1 MKGKVCYV
9 WPLLG
14 YFLDSNLS
22 LPTFPERELSP
33 SSKIVDAF
41 PRPPQYRNADQNSS
55 IKRRSFDAGQL
66 LGSIDDVRVDDPVF
80 VLRRATAY
88 RNSTSRRRSSVP
100 LDEFA
105 LHQLHMHRESTSSY
119 NFSDAHSPSIDESK
133 LKQSRQE
140 IIAAQRAATRAT
152 QRAIVSAQT
161 NSVRGMDVLLPG
173 NAMLRSSRFDVG
185 DRMRYSY
192 VEPDGETYDISDVV
206 EQEWRDLNTTN
217 KHDLLEGVFIRNRD
231 GIGEKLDRF
240 LLKIRKGKAKE
251 KSSSPVSSAD
261 SHQLSFRSLSP
272 SEYSTTNEAG
282 LRSRSITP
290 GSGGTLTSRMQ
301 NVEGA
306 AAAPTPATV
315 YPRPLPT
322 TKGLSSD
329 DRNTR
334 SNATTPNNNTVL
346 STAPSNNNNNR
357 RNPSIVSDNNSGR
370 STPVVHSQSNL
381 HRVEEKVKGN
391 ITPTTANTTPRSQQQ
406 RWPVIPKDDFGHA
419 HMMAIIDF
427 KGSKPKPPV
436 LPLDPVDEMLF
447 GAPLDLDS
455 LHPQVRDI
463 YESGFKQLEEMD
475 KVCFLFFFFLVMI
488 RHECFLFFSQSRCLI
503 LLFKDLLLVLSN
515 KPFFPFFLSFPC
527 DLLLNDD

>member
-1 MKGKVCYV
+1 M
-9 WPLLG
+9 
-14 YFLDSNLS
+14 
-22 LPTFPERELSP
+22 
-33 SSKIVDAF
+33 
-41 PRPPQYRNADQNSS
+41 
-55 IKRRSFDAGQL
+55 
-66 LGSIDDVRVDDPVF
+66 GSIDDVRQDDPVF

-105 LHQLHMHRESTSSY
+105 LHQLHMHRESSSSY
-119 NFSDAHSPSIDESK
+119 NSDVHSPIDESK

-173 NAMLRSSRFDVG
+173 NAMLRSSRFDAG

-206 EQEWRDLNTTN
+206 EQEWRDVNTTN

-231 GIGEKLDRF
+231 GISEKLDRF

-272 SEYSTTNEAG
+272 SEYSSTNEAG

-290 GSGGTLTSRMQ
+290 ATLTSRMQ
-301 NVEGA
+301 SGNTQVEA
-306 AAAPTPATV
+306 ASPAV
-315 YPRPLPT
+315 YPRT
-322 TKGLSSD
+322 AKGLSGD
-329 DRNTR
+329 DRSTR
-334 SNATTPNNNTVL
+334 SGAATPVNNNTG
-346 STAPSNNNNNR
+346 STLAPNNR
-357 RNPSIVSDNNSGR
+357 RNPPIVSDNSGR
-370 STPVVHSQSNL
+370 NTPQSNL
-381 HRVEEKVKGN
+381 HRAEERVKD
-391 ITPTTANTTPRSQQQ
+391 ITPNTTPRSQQ

-419 HMMAIIDF
+419 PMIAIIEY
-427 KGSKPKPPV
+427 KGLRLRQPIP
-436 LPLDPVDEMLF
+436 PLDPVDELLF

-463 YESGFKQLEEMD
+463 YASGFKQLEEMD
-475 KVCFLFFFFLVMI
+475 KVMIFFKK
-488 RHECFLFFSQSRCLI
+488 SS
-503 LLFKDLLLVLSN
+503 
-515 KPFFPFFLSFPC
+515 
-527 DLLLNDD
+527 

>member
-1 MKGKVCYV
+1 M
-9 WPLLG
+9 
-14 YFLDSNLS
+14 
-22 LPTFPERELSP
+22 
-33 SSKIVDAF
+33 
-41 PRPPQYRNADQNSS
+41 
-55 IKRRSFDAGQL
+55 
-66 LGSIDDVRVDDPVF
+66 F

-105 LHQLHMHRESTSSY
+105 LHQLHLHRESSSSY
-119 NFSDAHSPSIDESK
+119 NSDAQPPIDESK

-173 NAMLRSSRFDVG
+173 NAMLRSSRYDAG

-206 EQEWRDLNTTN
+206 EQEWRDMNSTN

-231 GIGEKLDRF
+231 GISEKLDRF
-240 LLKIRKGKAKE
+240 LLKIKKGKGKE

-272 SEYSTTNEAG
+272 SEYSANEAEM
-282 LRSRSITP
+282 RSRSITP
-290 GSGGTLTSRMQ
+290 GSTTLSSKMPSG
-301 NVEGA
+301 NAHVEA
-306 AAAPTPATV
+306 ASAPAV

-322 TKGLSSD
+322 AKGLSND
-329 DRNTR
+329 NRNTR
-334 SNATTPNNNTVL
+334 SGASTPMSNNTGSTLPL
-346 STAPSNNNNNR
+346 SNR
-357 RNPSIVSDNNSGR
+357 RNPSIVSDNSGR
-370 STPVVHSQSNL
+370 STPVHSQSNL
-381 HRVEEKVKGN
+381 HRIEERVKD
-391 ITPTTANTTPRSQQQ
+391 ITPIATPRSQQ

-419 HMMAIIDF
+419 HMMAIIEY
-427 KGSKPKPPV
+427 KGLRPKQPIPPI
-436 LPLDPVDEMLF
+436 DPVDQLLF

-463 YESGFKQLEEMD
+463 YASGFKQLEEMD
-475 KVCFLFFFFLVMI
+475 KVCFYSSLIDRMVYQFLM
-488 RHECFLFFSQSRCLI
+488 
-503 LLFKDLLLVLSN
+503 
-515 KPFFPFFLSFPC
+515 PF
-527 DLLLNDD
+527 

>member
-1 MKGKVCYV
+1 M
-9 WPLLG
+9 
-14 YFLDSNLS
+14 
-22 LPTFPERELSP
+22 
-33 SSKIVDAF
+33 
-41 PRPPQYRNADQNSS
+41 
-55 IKRRSFDAGQL
+55 KRRSFDAGQL
-66 LGSIDDVRVDDPVF
+66 LGTIDDVRQDDPVF

-105 LHQLHMHRESTSSY
+105 LHQLHMNRESSSSY
-119 NFSDAHSPSIDESK
+119 NSDAHSPVDESK

-173 NAMLRSSRFDVG
+173 NAMLRSSRYDSG

-206 EQEWRDLNTTN
+206 EEEWRDMNTTN

-231 GIGEKLDRF
+231 GISEKLDRF
-240 LLKIRKGKAKE
+240 LLKIKKGKAKD

-282 LRSRSITP
+282 LRSRSTTP
-290 GSGGTLTSRMQ
+290 GSGTLTSKIPSG
-301 NVEGA
+301 NEV
-306 AAAPTPATV
+306 APTPAV

-322 TKGLSSD
+322 AKGPSTD
-329 DRNTR
+329 DRSPRSGAATPMSNTG
-334 SNATTPNNNTVL
+334 
-346 STAPSNNNNNR
+346 STLASSNR
-357 RNPSIVSDNNSGR
+357 RNPSIFSDNSGR
-370 STPVVHSQSNL
+370 STPVHSQSNP
-381 HRVEEKVKGN
+381 HRVEDRVKDV
-391 ITPTTANTTPRSQQQ
+391 TPIATPRSQ

-419 HMMAIIDF
+419 PMIAIIEY
-427 KGSKPKPPV
+427 KGLRPRQPIP
-436 LPLDPVDEMLF
+436 PLDPVDELLF

-463 YESGFKQLEEMD
+463 YASGFKQLEEMD
-475 KVCFLFFFFLVMI
+475 KV
-488 RHECFLFFSQSRCLI
+488 
-503 LLFKDLLLVLSN
+503 
-515 KPFFPFFLSFPC
+515 
-527 DLLLNDD
+527 

>member
-1 MKGKVCYV
+1 MGHLDLNP
-9 WPLLG
+9 PL
-14 YFLDSNLS
+14 
-22 LPTFPERELSP
+22 PERELSP

-41 PRPPQYRNADQNSS
+41 PRPPQYRTPDQNSTM
-55 IKRRSFDAGQL
+55 KRRSFDAGQL
-66 LGSIDDVRVDDPVF
+66 LGTIDDIRQDDPVF

-105 LHQLHMHRESTSSY
+105 LHQLHMNRESSSSY
-119 NFSDAHSPSIDESK
+119 NSDAHSPIDESK

-173 NAMLRSSRFDVG
+173 NAMLRSSRYDAG

-206 EQEWRDLNTTN
+206 EQEWRDMNTTN

-231 GIGEKLDRF
+231 GISEKLDRF

-272 SEYSTTNEAG
+272 SEYSTTNEGG
-282 LRSRSITP
+282 LRSRSTTP
-290 GSGGTLTSRMQ
+290 GSGALTSRMPSG
-301 NVEGA
+301 NAHVES
-306 AAAPTPATV
+306 APTPAV

-322 TKGLSSD
+322 AKGLSSD

-334 SNATTPNNNTVL
+334 SGVATPMSNTG
-346 STAPSNNNNNR
+346 STLAPSNR
-357 RNPSIVSDNNSGR
+357 RNPSIVSDNSGR
-370 STPVVHSQSNL
+370 STPVHNTQSNL
-381 HRVEEKVKGN
+381 HRVEERVKDIN
-391 ITPTTANTTPRSQQQ
+391 TPPIATPRSQQQ
-406 RWPVIPKDDFGHA
+406 RWHVIPKDDFGHA
-419 HMMAIIDF
+419 PMMAIIEY
-427 KGSKPKPPV
+427 KGLRPKQPIP
-436 LPLDPVDEMLF
+436 PLDPVDELLF

-463 YESGFKQLEEMD
+463 YASGFKQLEEMD
-475 KVCFLFFFFLVMI
+475 KVWDLFYSSDRQDYGSLIFFFFNAFVAARYLYSKICCWYFLVF
-488 RHECFLFFSQSRCLI
+488 CF
-503 LLFKDLLLVLSN
+503 
-515 KPFFPFFLSFPC
+515 FFLSCDFVDYPC
-527 DLLLNDD
+527 

>member
-1 MKGKVCYV
+1 MGH
-9 WPLLG
+9 LR
-14 YFLDSNLS
+14 SNLMFTH
-22 LPTFPERELSP
+22 LLERELSP

-41 PRPPQYRNADQNSS
+41 PRPPQFRTPDQNSS
-55 IKRRSFDAGQL
+55 IKRRSFDASQL
-66 LGSIDDVRVDDPVF
+66 LGSIDDVRLDDPVF

-105 LHQLHMHRESTSSY
+105 LHQLHMHRESSSS
-119 NFSDAHSPSIDESK
+119 NNSDAHSFIDESK

-173 NAMLRSSRFDVG
+173 NAMLRSSRYDAG

-206 EQEWRDLNTTN
+206 EQEWRDSNTTN

-231 GIGEKLDRF
+231 GISEKLDRF

-251 KSSSPVSSAD
+251 KSSSPVSSAE

-272 SEYSTTNEAG
+272 SEYSTNDT
-282 LRSRSITP
+282 
-290 GSGGTLTSRMQ
+290 
-301 NVEGA
+301 
-306 AAAPTPATV
+306 
-315 YPRPLPT
+315 RPLPT
-322 TKGLSSD
+322 AKGLSSD

-334 SNATTPNNNTVL
+334 SGAATPISNTGSAL
-346 STAPSNNNNNR
+346 APRNR
-357 RNPSIVSDNNSGR
+357 RNPSIVSDNSAR
-370 STPVVHSQSNL
+370 STPVHSL
-381 HRVEEKVKGN
+381 HRVEDRVKE
-391 ITPTTANTTPRSQQQ
+391 ITPNTTPKSQQ

-419 HMMAIIDF
+419 AMIAIIEC
-427 KGSKPKPPV
+427 KGLKPKKQPPIP
-436 LPLDPVDEMLF
+436 PLDPVDELLF

-463 YESGFKQLEEMD
+463 YASGFKQLEEMD
-475 KVCFLFFFFLVMI
+475 KV
-488 RHECFLFFSQSRCLI
+488 
-503 LLFKDLLLVLSN
+503 
-515 KPFFPFFLSFPC
+515 
-527 DLLLNDD
+527 

>member
-1 MKGKVCYV
+1 M
-9 WPLLG
+9 
-14 YFLDSNLS
+14 
-22 LPTFPERELSP
+22 
-33 SSKIVDAF
+33 
-41 PRPPQYRNADQNSS
+41 
-55 IKRRSFDAGQL
+55 KRRSFDAAQL
-66 LGSIDDVRVDDPVF
+66 LGTIDDVRQDDPVF

-105 LHQLHMHRESTSSY
+105 LHQLHMNRESSSSY
-119 NFSDAHSPSIDESK
+119 NSDAHSPIDESK

-173 NAMLRSSRFDVG
+173 NVMLRSSRYDAG

-206 EQEWRDLNTTN
+206 EQEWRDMNTPN

-231 GIGEKLDRF
+231 GISDKLDRF
-240 LLKIRKGKAKE
+240 LLKIRKGKGKD
-251 KSSSPVSSAD
+251 KSSSPVSSVD
-261 SHQLSFRSLSP
+261 SQQLSFRSLSP
-272 SEYSTTNEAG
+272 SEYSSTNDAG
-282 LRSRSITP
+282 IRSRSTTP
-290 GSGGTLTSRMQ
+290 GSGALTSRMPSGNAQ
-301 NVEGA
+301 IEGA
-306 AAAPTPATV
+306 PTSAV

-334 SNATTPNNNTVL
+334 SGASTPIGSNTA
-346 STAPSNNNNNR
+346 STLAPNNR
-357 RNPSIVSDNNSGR
+357 RNPTIVSDNSGR
-370 STPVVHSQSNL
+370 NTPVHPQSNL
-381 HRVEEKVKGN
+381 QRVEERTKD
-391 ITPTTANTTPRSQQQ
+391 ITTPIATPRSQQ

-419 HMMAIIDF
+419 PMMAIIEY
-427 KGSKPKPPV
+427 KGLRPKKPVP
-436 LPLDPVDEMLF
+436 PLDTVDELLF

-463 YESGFKQLEEMD
+463 YASGFKQLEEMD
-475 KVCFLFFFFLVMI
+475 KVFMI
-488 RHECFLFFSQSRCLI
+488 LTQHRI
-503 LLFKDLLLVLSN
+503 
-515 KPFFPFFLSFPC
+515 
-527 DLLLNDD
+527 